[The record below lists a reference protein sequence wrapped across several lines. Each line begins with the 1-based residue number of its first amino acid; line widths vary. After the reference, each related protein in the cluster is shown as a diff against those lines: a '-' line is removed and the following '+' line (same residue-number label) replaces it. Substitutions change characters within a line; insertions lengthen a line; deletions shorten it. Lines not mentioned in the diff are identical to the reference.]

1 MHGEHKSARDHVLGL
16 RKGRQVAEGAHG
28 YRAGWTTVHGTKG
41 PDSRRYD
48 QGLQSLSKGQ
58 GWARWFQGRG
68 AGRDSVVTQHDFS
81 QAARV
86 DTVS

>member
-1 MHGEHKSARDHVLGL
+1 M
-16 RKGRQVAEGAHG
+16 
-28 YRAGWTTVHGTKG
+28 HGTKG

-68 AGRDSVVTQHDFS
+68 AGRDSGVTQHDFS